1 MQMSFATMILEADGS
16 FADASP
22 AALELIGLDLAEL
35 RALPPGA
42 LSAEPTD
49 PGAGA
54 AFRED
59 WESQGSPDI
68 GGHATLRRVDGSTI
82 RVKFGITPI
91 EDGRLLAL
99 IEPVAEDAQQA
110 PTIYTAGQVLA
121 EWRAA
126 ERRMVEIPPETAE
139 WHAAQSELE
148 AFRTRYQDLFKA
160 R

>member
-1 MQMSFATMILEADGS
+1 MTLNADGTI
-16 FADASP
+16 ADASP
-22 AALELIGLDLAEL
+22 AALGLLGMTLAQL
-35 RALPPGA
+35 RVLPPGA
-42 LSAEPTD
+42 LSAEPAD
-49 PGAGA
+49 PEADA

-68 GGHATLRRVDGSTI
+68 GGHATLRRFDGSTI
-82 RVKFGITPI
+82 RVKFGITPT

-99 IEPVAEDAQQA
+99 IEPVAEDPKQA
-110 PTIYTAGQVLA
+110 PTVYTAGQVLA